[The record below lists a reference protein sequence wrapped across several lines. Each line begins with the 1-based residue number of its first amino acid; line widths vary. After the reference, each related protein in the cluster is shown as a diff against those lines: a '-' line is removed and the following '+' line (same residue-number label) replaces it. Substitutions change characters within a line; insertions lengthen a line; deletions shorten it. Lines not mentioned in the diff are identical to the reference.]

1 MKLLLP
7 LGMLVLALSFCN
19 RINDMIGK
27 ATTDVKKSDTTN
39 ISETNSSK
47 DTKTEEE
54 SSAEKPELTEKQQEI
69 ADNGE
74 QIEWTDQDIEWTV
87 PKNWKKMSV
96 SNTSFNYQSP
106 DLAFLLANI
115 SNMPN
120 DFPADTSL
128 KATYDSSLQQLKYGK
143 HEKVRYLE
151 IDGIKG
157 VEFIETMPEDK
168 GDARRHQWIA
178 YRNYQGNVQMLNIM
192 LSTKGSNF
200 EKHRDDFPAILYS
213 MEIGK

>member
-1 MKLLLP
+1 MKILLP

-19 RINDMIGK
+19 KINEMVGQVSK
-27 ATTDVKKSDTTN
+27 T
-39 ISETNSSK
+39 ETNTNTANNSSSNSTDSK
-47 DTKTEEE
+47 KADD
-54 SSAEKPELTEKQQEI
+54 SYAEKPEFTSAQQEI

-74 QIEWTDQDIEWTV
+74 KIEWSEQDINWTV
-87 PKNWKKMSV
+87 LKNWKKMSV
-96 SNTSFNYQSP
+96 SKTSFNYQSP

-120 DFPADTSL
+120 DFPAETSL
-128 KATYDSSLQQLKYGK
+128 KATYDSSLQQLKNGK
-143 HEKVRYLE
+143 YEKVRYLE

-157 VEFIETMPEDK
+157 VEFTETMPENS
-168 GDARRHQWIA
+168 GDPRRHQWIA

-200 EKHRDDFPAILYS
+200 EKHGDDFPAILYS

>member
-7 LGMLVLALSFCN
+7 LGMLVLALSFCS
-19 RINDMIGK
+19 RLGDMIGQ
-27 ATTDVKKSDTTN
+27 T
-39 ISETNSSK
+39 
-47 DTKTEEE
+47 TKTETKPDAANSANSN
-54 SSAEKPELTEKQQEI
+54 SSNEPKSDDDSYAEKPELTMSQQDI
-69 ADNGE
+69 IDGGE
-74 QIEWTDQDIEWTV
+74 QIEWTDQDIKWTV

-120 DFPADTSL
+120 DFPAETSL
-128 KATYDSSLQQLKYGK
+128 KATYDSSLQQLKNGK
-143 HEKVRYLE
+143 YEKVRYLE

-157 VEFIETMPEDK
+157 VEFTETMPEDK

-178 YRNYQGNVQMLNIM
+178 YRTYQGNVQMLNIM

-213 MEIGK
+213 MEIAK